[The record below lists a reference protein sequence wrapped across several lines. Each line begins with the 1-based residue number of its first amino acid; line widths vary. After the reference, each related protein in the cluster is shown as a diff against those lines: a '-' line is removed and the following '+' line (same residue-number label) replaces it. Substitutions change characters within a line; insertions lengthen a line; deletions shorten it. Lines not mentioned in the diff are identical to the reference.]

1 MKKTTLILVST
12 LSVLA
17 GVLLNKTMM
26 SKSPLPQTGVYYS
39 DLTPDAAH
47 ALSAR
52 YRNYA
57 NYCGVNNSCTSKE
70 GIFDITELTIDG
82 LSAAV
87 ENIKAKNSSNPP
99 SSYRCIFGQDE
110 NAETIIMVVGLDKNR
125 YEFSTASYMF
135 KISGTLPCPTLCD
148 MSKSK
153 IVMGDP
159 KKGQNCC
166 N

>member
-1 MKKTTLILVST
+1 M
-12 LSVLA
+12 
-17 GVLLNKTMM
+17 
-26 SKSPLPQTGVYYS
+26 
-39 DLTPDAAH
+39 
-47 ALSAR
+47 
-52 YRNYA
+52 
-57 NYCGVNNSCTSKE
+57 NNSCTSKE

-87 ENIKAKNSSNPP
+87 ENIKSKNSSNLP

-110 NAETIIMVVGLDKNR
+110 NGETIIMVVGLDKNR